1 MRNVDQ
7 GAISPRQEVRNGSPS
22 HPRLVFEKKKVI
34 PDSKPSEQDAKA
46 YKEFFSEPLTTEH
59 IQALAD
65 LFGMDLIQAPPVQ
78 GSPIAVE
85 A

>member
-1 MRNVDQ
+1 MQSVLAKKL
-7 GAISPRQEVRNGSPS
+7 GTEVPVIPDSCSR
-22 HPRLVFEKKKVI
+22 KKKVI

-46 YKEFFSEPLTTEH
+46 YKEFFSEPLATEH